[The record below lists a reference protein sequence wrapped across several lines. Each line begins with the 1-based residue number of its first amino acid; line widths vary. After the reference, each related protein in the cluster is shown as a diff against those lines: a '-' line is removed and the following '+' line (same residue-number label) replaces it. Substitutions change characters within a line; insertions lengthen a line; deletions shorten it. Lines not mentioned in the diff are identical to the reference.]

1 MIEKIWKKGRENM
14 EKSPLIE
21 VKGISKSFT
30 STKALQQVSLAVCP
44 GEVHGLIGENGS
56 GKSTLSA
63 IISGNLKADEGEM
76 FLFGKPYQPTDSFD
90 ASQHGVSMIVQEQG
104 TIDTVSV
111 AANIC
116 AGREDQ
122 YCRMGILDSKRLTR
136 DAQQLLEEV
145 VGTSIS
151 PNVLAGT
158 LSFEDR
164 KLVEIA
170 RAFYKLPELFIVDET
185 TTALPQKGRNI
196 LYGLIRKLKE
206 AGKAVIF
213 ISHDIDELIQVCNCV
228 TILRDGKY
236 IATLREDEME
246 PGRMKSLMVGREVMD
261 NFYRGDYD
269 ALPPDA
275 PVSLEVRNVS
285 TGILKDIS
293 FDLHKGEIL
302 GLAGLSDC
310 GIHEVGKAVFGL
322 RELETGSVQIPG
334 KGRITSPHKAI
345 QAGMGFMSKD
355 RDTESMLITLNIQEN
370 IVLPSLGD
378 LQKLGFFITPRS
390 EKELAEK
397 WCTRL
402 SVKMRDLE
410 QSCAELSGGNKQ
422 KIVLAK
428 WLGNN
433 SDIFVLDCP
442 TRGIDIGVKE
452 TIYRII
458 EDLKREGKSIIM
470 ISEELPEVIGMSDR
484 ILVLKDGE
492 IVKSFDRSPELSESD
507 VIHYMI

>member
-1 MIEKIWKKGRENM
+1 M
-14 EKSPLIE
+14 EKTPLIE
-21 VKGISKSFT
+21 VKDISKSFT
-30 STKALQQVSLAVCP
+30 STKALQKVSLKVY
-44 GEVHGLIGENGS
+44 GGQVHGLIGENGS

-76 FLFGKPYQPTDSFD
+76 FLFGKPYAPTDSFD
-90 ASQHGVSMIVQEQG
+90 ASCHGVSMIVQEQG

-111 AANIC
+111 AANIF
-116 AGREDQ
+116 AGREGQ
-122 YCRMGILDSKRLTR
+122 YCKLGILNSRKLAA
-136 DAQQLLEEV
+136 DAQALLEKIGV
-145 VGTSIS
+145 TDIPASAI
-151 PNVLAGT
+151 AGT

-170 RAFYKLPELFIVDET
+170 RAFYQLPELFIVDET

-196 LYGLIRKLKE
+196 LYRLIRQLQE

-213 ISHDIDELIQVCNCV
+213 ISHDIAELVEVCNAV

-236 IATLREDEME
+236 IATLDKDEMDASK
-246 PGRMKSLMVGREVMD
+246 MKSLMVGREVMD
-261 NFYRGDYD
+261 NFYRSDYETVD
-269 ALPPDA
+269 PEA
-275 PVSLEVRNVS
+275 PTLLEVRNVNA
-285 TGILKDIS
+285 GILKDIS

-322 RELETGSVQIPG
+322 NKLESGTVVVKDKG
-334 KGRITSPHKAI
+334 KISSPAKAI
-345 QAGMGFMSKD
+345 KAGMGFMSKN
-355 RDTESMLITLNIQEN
+355 RDTESMLITLTIQEN
-370 IVLPSLGD
+370 IVLPSLKK
-378 LQKLGFFITPRS
+378 LQKLGFFITPKS
-390 EKELAEK
+390 EKNLAGE
-397 WCTRL
+397 WCTKL
-402 SVKMRDLE
+402 SVKMRELK

-433 SDIFVLDCP
+433 SDIFILDCP

-452 TIYRII
+452 TIYRIM
-458 EDLKREGKSIIM
+458 EDLKAQGKAIIM

-484 ILVLKDGE
+484 ILVLKDGA
-492 IVKSFDRSPELSESD
+492 IVKSFDRSPDLAEAD
-507 VIHYMI
+507 VIQYMI

>member
-1 MIEKIWKKGRENM
+1 MG
-14 EKSPLIE
+14 KSPLIE

-30 STKALQQVSLAVCP
+30 STKALQQVSLAVYP

-76 FLFGKPYQPTDSFD
+76 FLFGKSYKPADSFD
-90 ASQHGVSMIVQEQG
+90 ASQRGVSMIVQEQG
-104 TIDTVSV
+104 TIDTISV

-116 AGREDQ
+116 AGRENQ
-122 YCRMGILDSKRLTR
+122 YCRFGILNNKRLTQ
-136 DAQQLLEEV
+136 DAQKLLEEV
-145 VGTSIS
+145 VGTDIS
-151 PNVLAGT
+151 PNALAGT

-170 RAFYKLPELFIVDET
+170 RAFYKMPELFIVDET

-196 LYGLIRKLKE
+196 LYGLIRKLRE

-246 PGRMKSLMVGREVMD
+246 PGRMKSLMVGREVVD
-261 NFYRGDYD
+261 NFYRSDYGTY
-269 ALPPDA
+269 PPDA
-275 PVSLEVRNVS
+275 PVSLQVRNLS
-285 TGILKDIS
+285 SGILKNIS

-322 RELETGSVQIPG
+322 KRLEAGSIQITG
-334 KGRITSPHKAI
+334 KGAVTSPHKAI
-345 QAGMGFMSKD
+345 QSGMGFMSKD
-355 RDTESMLITLNIQEN
+355 RDTESMLITLNIKEN
-370 IVLPSLGD
+370 IALPSLGD
-378 LQKLGFFITPRS
+378 LQKFGFFIMPRS
-390 EKELAEK
+390 ETALAEK
-397 WCTRL
+397 WCTQL
-402 SVKMRDLE
+402 SVKMRDIE

-422 KIVLAK
+422 KVVLAK

-458 EDLKREGKSIIM
+458 EDLKRQGKSIII

-507 VIHYMI
+507 IIHYMI

>member
-1 MIEKIWKKGRENM
+1 M
-14 EKSPLIE
+14 ERSPLIE
-21 VKGISKSFT
+21 VKEISKSFT
-30 STKALQQVSLAVCP
+30 STKALQHVSMAVYP

-76 FLFGKPYQPTDSFD
+76 FLFGEPYRPADSFD

-122 YCRMGILDSKRLTR
+122 YCRFGILDSKRLTQ
-136 DAQQLLEEV
+136 DAQKLLEEV

-151 PNVLAGT
+151 PNALAGT

-170 RAFYKLPELFIVDET
+170 RAFYKMPELFIVDET

-196 LYGLIRKLKE
+196 LYGLIRKLRE

-236 IATLREDEME
+236 IATLKEDEME

-261 NFYRGDYD
+261 NFYRSDYETC
-269 ALPPDA
+269 PPDA
-275 PVSLEVRNVS
+275 PVTLEVQNVS
-285 TGILKDIS
+285 AGILKNIS
-293 FDLHKGEIL
+293 FQLHQGEIL

-310 GIHEVGKAVFGL
+310 A
-322 RELETGSVQIPG
+322 GSTMWARWCSACG
-334 KGRITSPHKAI
+334 SCRRA
-345 QAGMGFMSKD
+345 
-355 RDTESMLITLNIQEN
+355 
-370 IVLPSLGD
+370 PS
-378 LQKLGFFITPRS
+378 
-390 EKELAEK
+390 
-397 WCTRL
+397 
-402 SVKMRDLE
+402 
-410 QSCAELSGGNKQ
+410 
-422 KIVLAK
+422 
-428 WLGNN
+428 
-433 SDIFVLDCP
+433 
-442 TRGIDIGVKE
+442 
-452 TIYRII
+452 
-458 EDLKREGKSIIM
+458 
-470 ISEELPEVIGMSDR
+470 
-484 ILVLKDGE
+484 
-492 IVKSFDRSPELSESD
+492 RSPGRGRSPRPTGRFRPGWVSCPRTG
-507 VIHYMI
+507 IPSPCSSP